1 MANYTDQLDIDLR
14 IEVNAHSLASAGDHD
29 PIDILKIVT
38 PEPPPILDTE
48 APIISNM
55 SPGAG
60 SELSTNDAIEFDVT
74 DNSGAF
80 ARIFVVA
87 YFPETGDQEV
97 IFDGV
102 AFVGKYTGI
111 SSRVPIALGFRYTVA
126 RSGGWLYAPTI
137 RIFPID
143 AAGNQ

>member
-1 MANYTDQLDIDLR
+1 MADYTDQIAVDLS
-14 IEVNAHSLASAGDHD
+14 IESNAHSVASAGDHE
-29 PIDILKIVT
+29 PIDIMVATIPVAPPT
-38 PEPPPILDTE
+38 PDTE

-60 SELSTNDAIEFDVT
+60 SELSANDAIEFDVT

-87 YFPETGDQEV
+87 YFPETGDQDV
-97 IFDGV
+97 IFDG
-102 AFVGKYTGI
+102 ASFVGRYTGI
-111 SSRVPIALGFRYTVA
+111 SSRVPITLGFRYTVA
-126 RSGGWLYAPTI
+126 RSGGWQYAPTI